1 MIEKGIWMFLA
12 IDIYSFCNAFKNT
25 VFRSLDSIVVCSL
38 CKIRRIFTMKEWTEF
53 EIPKQY
59 WLPSNLPQTMQL
71 IEFKEIKETAQ
82 NLNLISSTVQQ
93 SKMIESKVV

>member
-1 MIEKGIWMFLA
+1 
-12 IDIYSFCNAFKNT
+12 
-25 VFRSLDSIVVCSL
+25 
-38 CKIRRIFTMKEWTEF
+38 MKEWTEF